1 KTEGMQL
8 NVTTLSSSPQK
19 IDSQFKDGRPVL
31 KGVLNQKEKL
41 NLLLDTGAGGLT
53 LEKKDWQPKITSD
66 LILTGF
72 GKSQVTKA
80 VRAVFDELT
89 TSGVVV
95 KNPVAAISPS
105 FQSLG
110 INGVAPTALFS
121 NYLIL
126 LPLKDGEVVLFL
138 PRNEDAL
145 QTIEKAGYH
154 FSSAITLP
162 FQLVNR
168 MIVLKG
174 RIKKSGEDMD
184 ILLDTGAQQSIL
196 SAATAHEFARINID
210 SIRNGASVSGVGGAT
225 KALVAENVDFS
236 MGEMKGSFER
246 VLAMNLADISET
258 LELEIDMILGRD
270 FLNGYT
276 LLIDYPHGK
285 VTFLK

>member
-1 KTEGMQL
+1 SPQRPELLFFAACISSTVEEANEYFRKFLAVPSEDPLKQTTAEFSIDFNAKTEGMQL

-110 INGVAPTALFS
+110 ING
-121 NYLIL
+121 
-126 LPLKDGEVVLFL
+126 
-138 PRNEDAL
+138 
-145 QTIEKAGYH
+145 
-154 FSSAITLP
+154 
-162 FQLVNR
+162 
-168 MIVLKG
+168 
-174 RIKKSGEDMD
+174 
-184 ILLDTGAQQSIL
+184 
-196 SAATAHEFARINID
+196 
-210 SIRNGASVSGVGGAT
+210 
-225 KALVAENVDFS
+225 
-236 MGEMKGSFER
+236 
-246 VLAMNLADISET
+246 
-258 LELEIDMILGRD
+258 
-270 FLNGYT
+270 
-276 LLIDYPHGK
+276 
-285 VTFLK
+285 